1 MNPEHIL
8 EMLNELRALP
18 YFPNDEYVMNA
29 LVRLCGSMCDTEDQV
44 RWLVNRMTS
53 GIYSKWP
60 GVREMRACYVSR
72 FKPKDGINATSE
84 VYLDGL
90 PTDPT
95 ARPRIEAPQLLA
107 LPEGHTVSAD
117 PQAEAAVK
125 IAVEL
130 IKLKSLPFNAPVSQA
145 EIDAA
150 PEWLRRLEGYA
161 E

>member
-1 MNPEHIL
+1 
-8 EMLNELRALP
+8 MLNELRALP

-60 GVREMRACYVSR
+60 GVREMRACYVCR
-72 FKPKDGINATSE
+72 FKPKDGISATSE
-84 VYLDGL
+84 VYPDGL
-90 PTDPT
+90 PKDPT
-95 ARPRIEAPQLLA
+95 ARPRLEGPQVLA
-107 LPEGHTVSAD
+107 LPEGHTVTAD
-117 PQAEAAVK
+117 NRLEAAVHVGVK
-125 IAVEL
+125 AIDA
-130 IKLKSLPFNAPVSQA
+130 KSLAFNAPVSQA

-150 PEWLRRLEGYA
+150 PEWLRRLEGYT